1 MSTANPASAY
11 QAHSPYIVA
20 YFRQQH
26 PLLMRWTALLAGFA
40 APSEATQQLAHCEC
54 GFGQGLGLAITAASC
69 TDAQVGVDFMP
80 EQVEQLSDLL
90 TGSGITN
97 AQLYATDF
105 AGFLASN
112 TQQFQSITLHGVW
125 SWVAPEI
132 RQQLIEI
139 IRRFLADD
147 GVVYISHN
155 TLPGRAPLIPM
166 QRLIVQTAAQFSHHD
181 DQGLMAALAVI
192 NSMMPLS
199 HYVQQSPE
207 LIAWWQSLAQAHPT
221 YLAHEYLGHAW
232 SPMLFSDT
240 AALLAQ
246 AGLSFMCSA
255 DALELLPDLH
265 LSEAQQSWLDA
276 IDDINLRESYSDTLR
291 NVGFR
296 RDLWHKSACRLSADA
311 QQTQLL
317 QTALVLLHPV
327 GALALTL
334 TGDLGVFELPEAP
347 LLLML
352 NHLAEH
358 DYRPKTVAE
367 LWKRLA
373 EQGIHVDFTAFKS
386 LLIGLSAL
394 GYIHPAQTE
403 HDVKQNSASAQAL
416 NRQLCQRAWQDGS
429 VGYLASPLA
438 GCGLQVSRLQQLLL
452 LARAQTQSTNASDW
466 ATWLFAHRHLAVQ
479 PFCPD
484 ASASEQADWLATEAH
499 QFDQVRLPLLLA
511 HGVIANYKHQS

>member
-373 EQGIHVDFTAFKS
+373 EQGIHVDFAAFKS

-466 ATWLFAHRHLAVQ
+466 AAWLFARQHLTTQ